1 MNQTYELQNFIFES
15 NPGRQELLN
24 YKKINNGNTFKVYI
38 YRNHSFEIIEKSIS
52 AFLDFAELNI
62 EFAYSD
68 YDDSLSFFE
77 LDVEADLVI
86 IWLDLSRYLSD
97 VDSFI
102 KQRLAIL
109 KNIYKRNI
117 LFCYYGYDIE
127 NDIAIADS
135 QITLYNISKW
145 REKFGDKYEDLRLER
160 FSGTKM
166 SMPLMLTVS
175 RDLGLNYLPSLL
187 RPSVKCI
194 VLDLDNT
201 LYRGVLGEDGVDGIE
216 LTEAHKQLQKRV
228 AELASNGFFVC
239 IVSKNDQRDVD
250 FLLRNRNDFY
260 VNSKNIIISKASW
273 DAKAKAIFEIA
284 EQLNIGIDSILFI
297 DDNIGELLSV
307 KQIHPSIKTILAK
320 EDATVTLDVLNNYPG
335 LLKRGQ
341 TNEDS
346 LRNIDSKANE
356 ERKKIIDATTKEDFI
371 KQMNIQLEF
380 MIDPKNEAYRISEL
394 SNKTNQ
400 FIFNYKRYTTA
411 EIENIIDARESV
423 VVAVSVKDKLA
434 NSGIVGV
441 LVLKND
447 KENQCAKLE
456 ECFVSCRALG
466 RGIDDIIVLGAISVG
481 LKQLGIKVLRASYIE
496 GERNLPAKIF
506 FDSKLEQYLTPSVF
520 EYTIP
525 NELVQINIKD

>member
-24 YKKINNGNTFKVYI
+24 YKKNNDGNTFKVYI

-273 DAKAKAIFEIA
+273 DAR
-284 EQLNIGIDSILFI
+284 Q
-297 DDNIGELLSV
+297 
-307 KQIHPSIKTILAK
+307 KQF
-320 EDATVTLDVLNNYPG
+320 
-335 LLKRGQ
+335 LK
-341 TNEDS
+341 
-346 LRNIDSKANE
+346 LRNN
-356 ERKKIIDATTKEDFI
+356 
-371 KQMNIQLEF
+371 
-380 MIDPKNEAYRISEL
+380 
-394 SNKTNQ
+394 
-400 FIFNYKRYTTA
+400 
-411 EIENIIDARESV
+411 
-423 VVAVSVKDKLA
+423 
-434 NSGIVGV
+434 
-441 LVLKND
+441 
-447 KENQCAKLE
+447 
-456 ECFVSCRALG
+456 
-466 RGIDDIIVLGAISVG
+466 
-481 LKQLGIKVLRASYIE
+481 
-496 GERNLPAKIF
+496 
-506 FDSKLEQYLTPSVF
+506 
-520 EYTIP
+520 
-525 NELVQINIKD
+525 